1 MDVHDITGNV
11 VTCSTSSIRLW
22 TINGNLLAFH
32 RLPPQSNEV
41 IQCCSL
47 YKGADSVLTH
57 EAVLVTGHKDGTL
70 RVWFMD
76 SDAPWSRTPNFS
88 RTTSPEETVDM
99 DRLPVSLL
107 LVHVLVSGYA
117 SPVTSLLVSG
127 VLPSSLAIPGS
138 LSGSGSSTTGAGN
151 AVIYS
156 GDAAGMLLMW
166 AEPDVVYRAQRKPSN
181 LFLKGIQGI
190 SQGIQTAVAVP
201 NAAVSL
207 INNM

>member
-1 MDVHDITGNV
+1 MRQLQHEDDPVCLDVHDITGNL
-11 VTCSTSSIRLW
+11 VTCSSSCIRLW

-32 RLPPQSNEV
+32 RLPPQSNEA

-47 YKGADSVLTH
+47 HKGAESTLVH

-76 SDAPWSRTPNFS
+76 SDIAHATEPTDKPKLS
-88 RTTSPEETVDM
+88 
-99 DRLPVSLL
+99 VSLL
-107 LVHVLVSGYA
+107 LGHVLVSGFS
-117 SPVTSLLVSG
+117 SPVTCLLVCG
-127 VLPSSLAIPGS
+127 LLPASLAASSSAGAS
-138 LSGSGSSTTGAGN
+138 SASSTAS

-156 GDAAGMLLMW
+156 GDAAGVLLLW

-190 SQGIQTAVAVP
+190 SQGIQTAVAAP
-201 NAAVSL
+201 NAAASIL
-207 INNM
+207 NNV